1 MMCRSNQ
8 VLRRNDLER
17 LQVSRQRRQIC
28 QLGFMMA
35 QTQIRILS
43 SNVCSI
49 KSERARFLAYE
60 NLSRSDAEVFFL
72 QETRLAT
79 RADLRKAKAD
89 WRHGP
94 SFWSIAEEPCGGVG
108 ILFRG
113 GLDIKVHRLLEIQVG
128 RCLLLD
134 VTLNGRRFRLINV
147 YGPQSMAGRRALLS
161 EIRPFLHTSLP
172 VVFAGDFNQVLRP
185 EDRSGRIG
193 KSESYFLNMLI
204 QQAGLVD
211 VATWGGRRAA
221 HTYRCANRSSR
232 LDMAFV
238 RAGEEF
244 TNVREVATEYSDH
257 LTLSFTVGVSSI
269 PASGRGLWR
278 LSADSLEGESVGKS
292 FGALLQHQLGRI
304 DFYNS
309 VSSWW
314 EDAKCSFRAFFRKLS
329 VRREGN
335 KYKKYLTLLTKLESS
350 ISDGVEGSKITRLKA
365 QIRECQYSR
374 YKSLVQERDYGSFHS
389 PDPFLNCRENVGRK
403 LITGLID
410 PEGELQTSREGILGV
425 VKDFYGSLFRA
436 KALDKGRTS
445 SFLEATPGP
454 DVTNLDFEP
463 LTAEITEDEV
473 KAAIDSLAKKKA
485 PGPDGLTA
493 EFYKKFRDQL
503 APVLIE
509 VFRDCLE
516 GGILPPSMRESSLI
530 LLSKGKDPQR
540 VENWRPIALLNTD
553 RKLLARI
560 LFTRLIL
567 FSGTL
572 LSPVQSCTVKGRS
585 IFEAI
590 LTIREAL
597 ELCKVQNI
605 GCYFLSLDQAKAFD
619 RVDHEYLWAV
629 LAKYGIPGIFIRW
642 LSALYKGA
650 VSFPLINGWRGEN
663 FEVGAGVRQGCPLS
677 PLLYVFAI
685 DPFLRRLQAGGIKGL
700 SVPCSQ
706 PLRSVAYADDV
717 TVAVSCPEDVG
728 VLSETIRS
736 YSEASGSLVNMD
748 KSQAFWSLDEEPA
761 FPLREFSVAPTQIRI
776 LGIKFGKGDD
786 CRQNWE
792 EKLDAGNAKVQR
804 WKQWR
809 LSYSERVKLVK
820 TYLVPIFLFVSYVYP
835 LPEALYARI
844 HSLFF
849 QLIWGSRLNPVKRGV
864 TYLQRKEGGLGM
876 LCPVAFFGS
885 IFLKSNFGCLGQ
897 RTDSLWECC
906 VRRWVLPLVGDWVLG
921 GSVKKVRVRGC
932 RLPTHLQLGLKLLR
946 KWDVGIGE
954 LGSVPRKQIYQRI
967 LATYF
972 IVPLA
977 LKDCVGDILSQ
988 SLRWLNDRRVPSRYF
1003 DLNWLALQG
1012 KLFVRG
1018 NLRYLNI
1025 ADRNCPWGCP
1035 GDETQEHFLVDC
1047 PVAKIVQCQLAEAL
1061 KVPYIKRLSY
1071 ADAAY
1076 GVLSV
1081 QHPLDRGTVY
1091 MIISVMRYHLWQSR
1105 CRRSFSQ
1112 EDVIIDLIVKSVV
1125 ADLGF
1130 LRERELKQS
1139 CSNASKWRCI
1149 TL

>member
-1 MMCRSNQ
+1 
-8 VLRRNDLER
+8 
-17 LQVSRQRRQIC
+17 
-28 QLGFMMA
+28 MMA
-35 QTQIRILS
+35 VSPIRFLT
-43 SNVCSI
+43 SNVCSVRTQ
-49 KSERARFLAYE
+49 RARFLAFE
-60 NLSRSDAEVFFL
+60 SLANSDAEVFFL
-72 QETRLAT
+72 QETRLT
-79 RADLRKAKAD
+79 TQADLRKARAD

-94 SFWSIAEEPCGGVG
+94 SFWSIAEEPCGGVA

-113 GLDIKVHRLLEIQVG
+113 GLNIRVHRLLEIQVG

-134 VTLNGRRFRLINV
+134 VTLNGRRFRLINI
-147 YGPQSMAGRRALLS
+147 YGPQSMSGRRALLA
-161 EIRPFLHTSLP
+161 EIRPYLHTSLS
-172 VVFAGDFNQVLRP
+172 VIFGGDFNQVLRP
-185 EDRSGRIG
+185 EDRSGRLG
-193 KSESYFLNMLI
+193 KSESFFFKQLV
-204 QQAGLVD
+204 QQAGMVD
-211 VATWGGRRAA
+211 VATWEGRRAT
-221 HTYRCANRSSR
+221 HTYRCGGRSSR

-238 RAGEEF
+238 RMGEEF
-244 TNVREVATEYSDH
+244 TDVREVGVEYSDH
-257 LTLSFTVGVSSI
+257 LTLSFTVGTLSV
-269 PASGRGLWR
+269 PAKGKGLWR
-278 LSADSLEGESVGKS
+278 LSSDSLEGESVGKS
-292 FGALLQHQLGRI
+292 FEALLQHQFGRV
-304 DFYNS
+304 DFYDS

-314 EDAKCSFRAFFRKLS
+314 EDVKHSFRTFFRKLS

-335 KYKKYLTLLTKLESS
+335 RYKKYLTLLKKLESS
-350 ISDGVEGSKITRLKA
+350 ISDGVEGSKITQLKA

-374 YKSLVQERDYGSFHS
+374 YKSLVQERDYGSFRS

-410 PEGELQTSREGILGV
+410 PKGKLQTSREGILGV
-425 VKDFYGSLFRA
+425 VKGFYASLFRA

-473 KAAIDSLAKKKA
+473 KAAIDCLAKKKA

-493 EFYKKFRDQL
+493 EFYKKFKDQL
-503 APVLIE
+503 APVLVE

-629 LAKYGIPGIFIRW
+629 LAKYGIPGTFIRW

-748 KSQAFWSLDEEPA
+748 KFQAFWSLNEEPA

-921 GSVKKVRVRGC
+921 GSGKTVRVRG
-932 RLPTHLQLGLKLLR
+932 RQLPPHLELGLKLLR
-946 KWDVGIGE
+946 KWDIGVGE
-954 LGSVPRKQIYQRI
+954 LGSVARRQIYQRI
-967 LATYF
+967 LGTYF

-977 LKDCVGDILSQ
+977 LKDCVGNILSQ
-988 SLRWLNDRRVPSRYF
+988 SLRWLNDRRVPPKYF

-1012 KLFVRG
+1012 RLFVRG
-1018 NLRYLNI
+1018 NLSYLNI
-1025 ADRNCPWGCP
+1025 ADR
-1035 GDETQEHFLVDC
+1035 V
-1047 PVAKIVQCQLAEAL
+1047 PV
-1061 KVPYIKRLSY
+1061 
-1071 ADAAY
+1071 
-1076 GVLSV
+1076 G
-1081 QHPLDRGTVY
+1081 
-1091 MIISVMRYHLWQSR
+1091 
-1105 CRRSFSQ
+1105 
-1112 EDVIIDLIVKSVV
+1112 
-1125 ADLGF
+1125 
-1130 LRERELKQS
+1130 LRHQ
-1139 CSNASKWRCI
+1139 
-1149 TL
+1149 